1 MAKSI
6 FEKMESV
13 QEVNRMAAQ
22 LRRLGMK
29 EKLKEL
35 ADKNHVMNQD
45 LEDFLQG
52 KRYFLI
58 DAGETIKSY
67 DTARAKLMDEMLT
80 LNDPLFG
87 TVIGGYLLQCCG
99 KEEFQ
104 EAVLQEHKTLQ
115 RCIEYVME
123 KAYELLGEDQ
133 KKARRNAAVAVV
145 SDQVFEWAKGYY
157 ALDDKVA
164 LEEKRKKA
172 EEAFQ
177 NRNKPKTSPA
187 KGTSKRKT
195 SKTSKKKTGIV
206 VAKTDFS
213 KEQEEQ
219 KRADSRESHPDSW
232 GENIGKGETEIPE
245 KKLPTT
251 EKGQIEGQVSLFH
264 MEPAA

>member
-6 FEKMESV
+6 FEKMKSV

-58 DAGETIKSY
+58 DAGQTIKSY

-87 TVIGGYLLQCCG
+87 TVIGGFLLQCCG

-104 EAVLQEHKTLQ
+104 EAVLQGHKTLQ

-157 ALDDKVA
+157 ALDDKAA

-177 NRNKPKTSPA
+177 NRNKPKTRPA
-187 KGTSKRKT
+187 KGASKRKT
-195 SKTSKKKTGIV
+195 SKTSKKKTGTAA
-206 VAKTDFS
+206 AKTDS
-213 KEQEEQ
+213 GKKQEEQ
-219 KRADSRESHPDSW
+219 KCADSMESHQDSQ
-232 GENIGKGETEIPE
+232 EEYRRKGETDMPE
-245 KKLPTT
+245 ENFHTV
-251 EKGQIEGQVSLFH
+251 EKGQIEGQVSLFD
-264 MEPAA
+264 MGPAA